1 MKLKFNAKIV
11 SKKYLHARFL
21 IDAEEIV
28 EVVKGQATCI
38 IDVLLTQFKRA
49 QSMKTD
55 TYNYALD
62 SLTLF

>member
-21 IDAEEIV
+21 IDAEEII

-55 TYNYALD
+55 NYNSTLN